1 MQTYDVTI
9 TLAKYIAHPYW
20 PEQERLINIRKQSGV
35 DRARSE
41 DKREK
46 SLNAFLKKIAMTTD
60 QFKELERKANQP
72 WYRINRD
79 DENSPITLPRHQIEG
94 MLVHAA
100 SEAPAGMRV
109 PVDNLRSLIRPSDFV
124 TDRKKEDGK
133 FERFVQ
139 PKDGKGNP
147 LSNQRRFTVNPY
159 IANFT
164 ATGTITFEET
174 VVKAATVKEL
184 LAFALSAI
192 GVGACRKMDYGR
204 GEVVKFEKKA

>member
-1 MQTYDVTI
+1 MNTYDVEVA
-9 TLAKYIAHPYW
+9 LSKYIAHPYW

-46 SLNAFLKKIAMTTD
+46 SLNAFLKKIGMNAEA
-60 QFKELERKANQP
+60 FKELERMANQP
-72 WYRINRD
+72 WYRVNRN
-79 DENSPITLPRHQIEG
+79 DENSPIVIPKHQIEG

-100 SEAPAGMRV
+100 SEAPSGIRV
-109 PVDNLRSLIRPSDFV
+109 PVDNLRSLIRASDFV
-124 TDRKKEDGK
+124 TNRKKEDGK

-159 IANFT
+159 ISMFT

-174 VVKAATVKEL
+174 VVKAATAKDL
-184 LAFALSAI
+184 LTYALFSV

-204 GEVVKFEKKA
+204 GEVVRFEKKA